1 MRRAVIIMAMVLV
14 AAAAV
19 GGWWYTSQN
28 PSVLLKVQDGFERF
42 WGGLGLEAKQEV
54 EGIVASG
61 FVEAE
66 EASVIAEVGGR
77 IAALYA
83 DEGDQVGAGD
93 VLVELDGSL
102 LLAQV
107 ELARAELGVAE
118 ASLALIRAG
127 IREET
132 LAHAEAQVAL
142 AEAARDAAR
151 VAWTDAQ
158 AILESP
164 QELEL
169 AITAARAQLNV
180 LRHQA
185 AQAKALATSAQ
196 EGRDLSDEVVAMLEQ
211 VAPFLPSNAL
221 PSARHEQ
228 ALVTYQ
234 SWAAWTGADQAEV
247 ALAGAER
254 YLAELRR
261 QLAEPLDLQAQ
272 ANAARSQYEIASA
285 AVGLVQAQVDGLKL
299 GATAEQIAAAEA
311 QVDVARSGLV
321 ALEVQAEK
329 LALKAPISGLVLER
343 PAHVGELAVPGIPLM
358 TLANL
363 DHLTLTIYVPEGEL
377 GKVQLGQ
384 PVSVTV
390 DAYPGRVFRGIV
402 ASISSQ
408 AEFTPQNVL
417 TREERAHLVFAVKVE
432 LFNPDHALKPGMPA
446 DAILPGTA
454 K

>member
-1 MRRAVIIMAMVLV
+1 MAMVLV

-19 GGWWYTSQN
+19 GGWWYASQN
-28 PSVLLKVQDGFERF
+28 PSVLAKVQDGLERF
-42 WGGLGLEAKQEV
+42 LGGLGLKAEQEV
-54 EGIVASG
+54 EGIVAAG

-118 ASLALIRAG
+118 ASLALVRAG

-158 AILESP
+158 AILENP

-185 AQAKALATSAQ
+185 EQAKALATSAQ
-196 EGRDLSDEVVAMLEQ
+196 EGRTLSDEVVTMLEQ
-211 VAPFLPSNAL
+211 VAPFLPSHAL

-228 ALVTYQ
+228 ALATYQ

-247 ALAGAER
+247 ALTGAER

-272 ANAARSQYEIASA
+272 ANAARAQYEIASA
-285 AVGLVQAQVDGLKL
+285 AVGLAKAQVDGLKI

-311 QVDVARSGLV
+311 QVDAARSGLV
-321 ALEVQAEK
+321 ALKVQAEK

-343 PAHVGELAVPGIPLM
+343 PAHVGELAVSGIPLL
-358 TLANL
+358 TLASL
-363 DHLTLTIYVPEGEL
+363 DHLTLTIYVPQGEL

-390 DAYPGRVFRGIV
+390 DAYPDRVFRGTV

-446 DAILPGTA
+446 DASLPGTD